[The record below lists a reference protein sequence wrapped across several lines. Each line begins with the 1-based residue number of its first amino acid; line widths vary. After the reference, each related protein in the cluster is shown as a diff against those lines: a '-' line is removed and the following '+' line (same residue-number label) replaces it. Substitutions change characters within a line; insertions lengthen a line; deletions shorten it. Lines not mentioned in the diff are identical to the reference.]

1 MKKPRVIFPY
11 AEAGFGHIMP
21 MNSIA
26 DKFEEMYGDKVE
38 CVRSQF
44 FTESGDKKLA
54 AVDRLMQTTS
64 SKPTNA
70 RCTGI
75 SRPFPWIFSVHGFQ
89 CGAQ

>member
-1 MKKPRVIFPY
+1 
-11 AEAGFGHIMP
+11 MP

-54 AVDRLMQTTS
+54 AVDRLMQNDVV
-64 SKPTNA
+64 KANK
-70 RCTGI
+70 CTLYGHI
-75 SRPFPWIFSVHGFQ
+75 QTFSMDFSVHGFQ